1 MSLQTRRELFHDI
14 GRGMFAVAL
23 GPVVAADLGLAY
35 TADEEPKH
43 LTFGEFDPL
52 VGFIQ
57 DTPPNKLLPK
67 VLEKL
72 KSGTDLKQLVAAAAL
87 VNARAFGGHDY
98 EGFHTLMALAPSYWM
113 SMQETTEAR
122 RPLAV
127 MKVLMRNSNR
137 LYNVGGAKA
146 EVLLPVK
153 PGKLAADKP
162 RGEQLRE
169 RIRKGDMAGSEATFA
184 AICDGSQPADALDA
198 LMVAVDDST
207 EVHRIVLVSRAW
219 ELVNFVG
226 AERAHTMLR
235 QSVRFCVNARGTAS
249 RHKNI
254 QDQLPKLI
262 EQFGLMG
269 KKPGTK
275 SPDDEWVAKF
285 ADTIFRSTGEQA
297 AEATAAALGEGIAA
311 DAVSQ
316 AIGLAANHLITREDG
331 RLKGEGGY
339 KPAGSI
345 HGDSI
350 GVHACDSCHAW
361 RFLAKAGDRRTQVS
375 SLILAA
381 YQVARDR
388 VIRIAEPGRWEDAGT
403 DLTKLE
409 PYPRAEHLE
418 KVKGVAADSLLKELD
433 GAIREKNQARSA
445 ALTHRVVGE
454 KPDSIKDLITL
465 FRAYATSEDGA
476 LHAEKFFITATDEF
490 ANARPSLRSGQ
501 LVGLARVTASEYGN
515 PAPGYKEA
523 CELTKG

>member
-23 GPVVAADLGLAY
+23 GPVIASDIGLGFNA
-35 TADEEPKH
+35 EEDPKH
-43 LTFGEFDPL
+43 LTFGELDPL

-57 DTPPNKLLPK
+57 ETPPNKLLPK
-67 VLEKL
+67 VMEKL

-87 VNARAFGGHDY
+87 VNARSFGGHDY

-113 SMQETTEAR
+113 SMQETSEAR

-146 EVLLPVK
+146 EVLFPVK
-153 PGKLAADKP
+153 PGNLAADKP

-169 RIRKGDMAGSEATFA
+169 KIRKGDMAGSEATFA
-184 AICDGSQPADALDA
+184 AICDGSKPDDALDA

-207 EVHRIVLVSRAW
+207 EVHRVVFVSRAW

-235 QSVRFCVNARGTAS
+235 QSVRFCVNARGSAS
-249 RHKNI
+249 RYPKL
-254 QDQLPKLI
+254 QEQLPKLLD
-262 EQFGLMG
+262 QFGLLG
-269 KKPGTK
+269 KKAGTK
-275 SPDDEWVAKF
+275 TMDDEWVAKF
-285 ADTIFRSTGEQA
+285 ADTIFRSTAEQA
-297 AEATAAALGEGIAA
+297 AEATAAAIGEGIAA
-311 DAVSQ
+311 DAISQ
-316 AIGLAANHLITREDG
+316 AIGLAANQLITREDG
-331 RLKGEGGY
+331 RLKAEGGY

-361 RFLAKAGDRRTQVS
+361 RYLAKAGDRRTQVT
-375 SLILAA
+375 SLILAG

-388 VIRIAEPGRWEDAGT
+388 VLKIAEPGRWEDCGMDIA
-403 DLTKLE
+403 KLE

-445 ALTHRVVGE
+445 ALTHRIVNE
-454 KPDSIKDLITL
+454 KPDSTKDLISL
-465 FRAYATSEDGA
+465 FRAFAISEDGA

-490 ANARPSLRSGQ
+490 NAARPAHRSGQ

>member
-1 MSLQTRRELFHDI
+1 MSLQTRRELFQDI

-23 GPVVAADLGLAY
+23 GPVVAADLGLGFN
-35 TADEEPKH
+35 TDEEPKH
-43 LTFGEFDPL
+43 LTFGELDPL
-52 VGFIQ
+52 VAFIQ
-57 DTPPNKLLPK
+57 ETPPNKLLPK

-72 KSGTDLKQLVAAAAL
+72 KAGIDLKQIVAAAAL

-98 EGFHTLMALAPSYWM
+98 EGFHTLMALAPAYWM
-113 SMQETTEAR
+113 SMQETREDR

-146 EVLLPVK
+146 EVLLPVQ
-153 PGKLAADKP
+153 PGKLAPDKP

-169 RIRKGDMAGSEATFA
+169 TIRKGDMAASEATFA
-184 AICDGSQPADALDA
+184 AICDGKPEEALDA
-198 LMVAVDDST
+198 LMVAVDDAT

-219 ELVNFVG
+219 ELVHFVG
-226 AERAHTMLR
+226 AARAHTMLR
-235 QSVRFCVNARGTAS
+235 QSVRFCVNARGTAA
-249 RHKNI
+249 RHQKVHEL
-254 QDQLPKLI
+254 LPKVI
-262 EQFGLMG
+262 DQYGLLG

-275 SPDDEWVAKF
+275 SVDDEWVARF
-285 ADTIFRSTGEQA
+285 ADTIFRSSAEQA
-297 AEATAAALGEGIAA
+297 SEATAAAIGEGIAA
-311 DAVSQ
+311 EAVSQ
-316 AIGLAANHLITREDG
+316 AIGLAANQLITREEG
-331 RLKGEGGY
+331 RLKGEGGN
-339 KPAGSI
+339 KPVGSI

-361 RFLAKAGDRRTQVS
+361 RYLAKAGDRRTQVS

-388 VIRIAEPGRWEDAGT
+388 VIRIAEPGRWEDCGP

-445 ALTHRVVGE
+445 ALTHRIVGE
-454 KPDSIKDLITL
+454 KPESIKDTIAL
-465 FRAYATSEDGA
+465 FRAFATSEDGA

-490 ANARPSLRSGQ
+490 AAARPAHRSGQ

-523 CELTKG
+523 CELMKG